1 MEIHGGIMTKSA
13 LYVCYFGIREPLVQS
28 QVLAYVRKLAQAGW
42 NMHLLTFEP
51 GWPAEF
57 PEAEQ
62 IAWREALARDG
73 ITWHAHPYTKSHS
86 LAAKARDIL
95 TGLIKTRRI
104 ARENRVSI
112 IHGRAHVAT
121 TIAMLST
128 MFLRPKPRI
137 LFDIRG
143 FNPEEYVDAGRWK
156 PGSLKFR
163 LLKMTER
170 WLLRR
175 SSGFVVL
182 TEAGRKIMF
191 PTAVPDTGPE
201 AWRLPDG
208 RPVQV
213 IPCCVDMARFETAS
227 APSRESAKAAQNLQ
241 GRSVI
246 AYVGALG
253 GWYLND
259 EMARIWTVARRMNPA
274 SFALIFTQSPHAGIQ
289 APLVAAGAVEGKD
302 FHIEKVPPDEL
313 AARLPAAELALSIIK
328 PSFSKI
334 ASSPTKLAEYLA
346 AGCVVISSS
355 GIGDGD
361 AQLTANRVGVILT
374 DFEDAS
380 IETALKEAFALAAE
394 PDIADRCCR
403 TARELFDLNRVG
415 GPRYVSLYDRILGV
429 GEKRD

>member
-1 MEIHGGIMTKSA
+1 MTKSA
-13 LYVCYFGIREPLVQS
+13 LYVCYFGVREPLVQS
-28 QVLAYVRKLAQAGW
+28 QVLPYVRKLAQAGW
-42 NMHLLTFEP
+42 TMHLLTFEP

-62 IAWREALARDG
+62 VSRREALARDG
-73 ITWHAHPYTKSHS
+73 IIWHAHPYTKSHG
-86 LAAKARDIL
+86 LAAKAKDIF
-95 TGLIKTRRI
+95 TGLFETRRI

-121 TIAMLST
+121 TIALLST

-163 LLKMTER
+163 LLKWAER

-175 SSGFVVL
+175 SSGFVIL

-191 PTAVPDTGPE
+191 PAAVPNTGPE

-213 IPCCVDMARFETAS
+213 IPCCVDMARFETAD
-227 APSRESAKAAQNLQ
+227 APSRESAQTAQNLQ

-253 GWYLND
+253 GWYLDD

-274 SFALIFTQSPHAGIQ
+274 SFALIFTQSPRAGIQ
-289 APLVAAGAVEGKD
+289 APLEAAGAVEGKD
-302 FHIEKVPPDEL
+302 FHIEKVPPAEL

-361 AQLTANRVGVILT
+361 EHLLANRVGVILSNF
-374 DFEDAS
+374 DDAS
-380 IETALKEAFALAAE
+380 IETALRDAFALAADPE
-394 PDIADRCCR
+394 INDRCRR
-403 TARELFDLNRVG
+403 TARELFDLNSVG
-415 GPRYVSLYDRILGV
+415 GPRYVRIYDCILG
-429 GEKRD
+429 GGDKHD

>member
-1 MEIHGGIMTKSA
+1 MTKSA
-13 LYVCYFGIREPLVQS
+13 LYVCYFGVREPLVQS

-42 NMHLLTFEP
+42 TMHLLTFEP

-62 IAWREALARDG
+62 VARREALARDG
-73 ITWHAHPYTKSHS
+73 ITWHAHPYTKGHG
-86 LAAKARDIL
+86 LAAKVRDIL

-121 TIAMLST
+121 TIASLST
-128 MFLRPKPRI
+128 LFLRPKPKI

-163 LLKMTER
+163 LLKWAER

-175 SSGFVVL
+175 SSGFVLL

-213 IPCCVDMARFETAS
+213 IPCCVDMDRFETAS
-227 APSRESAKAAQNLQ
+227 AASRETAKAAQNLQ

-253 GWYLND
+253 GWYLDD

-274 SFALIFTQSPHAGIQ
+274 SFALIFTQSPPAGIRG
-289 APLVAAGAVEGKD
+289 PLETAGAVEGKD
-302 FHIEKVPPDEL
+302 FHIEKVPPAEL

-346 AGCVVISSS
+346 AGCVVISSA

-361 AQLTANRVGVILT
+361 AQLTANRVGVILS
-374 DFEDAS
+374 DFDDLS
-380 IETALKEAFALAAE
+380 IESALNAAFALAAE
-394 PDIADRCCR
+394 PDIADRCRR
-403 TARELFDLNRVG
+403 TAQELFDLNSVG
-415 GPRYVSLYDRILGV
+415 GPRYVSIYDRMLGI
-429 GEKRD
+429 GENHRD